1 MTKYLIVIGSAI
13 LFCLLFDLIKFLLTR
28 KIDGVLIIDTAD
40 PEKDK
45 YLFEVENLEKMS
57 KKKYL
62 RLKVRKYNGRN
73 NI

>member
-1 MTKYLIVIGSAI
+1 MSKYLVVIGSTI

-28 KIDGVLIIDTAD
+28 KIDGVLIIDTTD

-45 YLFEVENLEKMS
+45 YLFEVENLEKLS

-62 RLKVRKYNGRN
+62 RLKVRKNNGRN

>member
-13 LFCLLFDLIKFLLTR
+13 LFCLLFDIIEFLLTR
-28 KIDGVLIIDTAD
+28 KIDGVLIIDTTD

-45 YLFEVENLEKMS
+45 YLFEVENLEKLS

-62 RLKVRKYNGRN
+62 RLKVRKK
-73 NI
+73 